1 MVYPESLSKLVQFYK
16 RLPGIG
22 EKSAERYALATLE
35 LPYEEIEGFSTNLV
49 EAKNKLQACTI
60 CGHLTD
66 KEICDVCADD
76 SRNGNLIM
84 VLENDK
90 DAFAFEKIG
99 SYQGKYHI
107 LGKLI
112 SPIEGVGPD
121 DINLGNLVKRL
132 ESLEQPEVI
141 MALKSSIEG
150 ETTMLYIKKILEG
163 KNISVSRL
171 SYGLPMGAEIDYL
184 DAITLDMA
192 IKDRKK
198 IS

>member
-1 MVYPESLSKLVQFYK
+1 MVYPESLSKLIQFYK

-35 LPYEEIEGFSTNLV
+35 LPYEEIESFSTNLV
-49 EAKNKLQACTI
+49 DAKNKLQACRI

-66 KEICDVCADD
+66 KEICDICADD
-76 SRNGNLIM
+76 NRNGNLIM

-107 LGKLI
+107 LGNLI
-112 SPIEGVGPD
+112 SPIEGIGPD

>member
-1 MVYPESLSKLVQFYK
+1 MIYPESLSKLIQFYK

-35 LPYEEIEGFSTNLV
+35 LPFEEIENFSTNLV
-49 EAKNKLQACTI
+49 DAKNNLQACTI

-76 SRNGNLIM
+76 SRNKNLIM

-107 LGKLI
+107 LGNLI
-112 SPIEGVGPD
+112 SPIEGIGPD
-121 DINLGNLVKRL
+121 DINLGSLVKRL
-132 ESLEQPEVI
+132 EALEQPEVI

-171 SYGLPMGAEIDYL
+171 SYGLPMGAEIEYL
-184 DAITLDMA
+184 DAVTLDMA

>member
-1 MVYPESLSKLVQFYK
+1 MVYPESLSKLIQFYK

-35 LPYEEIEGFSTNLV
+35 LPFEEIENFSTNLV
-49 EAKNKLQACTI
+49 DAKNNLQPCTI

-76 SRNGNLIM
+76 SRNKNLIM

-107 LGKLI
+107 LGNLI

-121 DINLGNLVKRL
+121 DINLGSLVRRL

-171 SYGLPMGAEIDYL
+171 SYGLPMGAEIEYL
-184 DAITLDMA
+184 DAVTLDMA